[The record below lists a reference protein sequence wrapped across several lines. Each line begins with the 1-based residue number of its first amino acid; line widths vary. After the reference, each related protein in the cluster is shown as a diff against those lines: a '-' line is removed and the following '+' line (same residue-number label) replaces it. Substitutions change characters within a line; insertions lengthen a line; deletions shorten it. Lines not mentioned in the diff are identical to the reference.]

1 MKKYFLIITLI
12 LSPLQLIAAD
22 TLYEAY
28 AKLMIND
35 EHAGFIVSRYQFD
48 LNKKQFI
55 STYYLKT
62 SNQMTDVSESLK
74 AIADE
79 NLNPISYEYTSIAGK
94 DTKTID
100 ATFKGQDMIATIR
113 NNGKIQKVNKKIEKG
128 TFLSTFLI
136 YLMLKSPQGLKSDAQ
151 YNYKAIAEEDADI
164 YDGNAVVGKEELVKN
179 IKAYKVKVEFK
190 GQSFVSYVTSKGETI
205 STQVQGQ
212 NVGSEIVS
220 SADEAIGKFLKNK
233 KTLEL
238 LFGKIPEGKVRPQVE
253 NSIAT
258 SPQSGVQLN
267 TEVKADAPDKKEAVK
282 KDNSAKG
289 K

>member
-1 MKKYFLIITLI
+1 MKLIIILI
-12 LSPLQLIAAD
+12 TQLFIISQSFAAD

-35 EHAGFIVSRYQFD
+35 EHAGFIVTRYQFD
-48 LNKKQFI
+48 LTKKQFI

-62 SNQMTDVSESLK
+62 SSQMTDVSESLK

-100 ATFKGQDMIATIR
+100 ATFKGQDMTATIR
-113 NNGKIQKVNKKIEKG
+113 NNGKVQKVNKKIEKG
-128 TFLSTFLI
+128 TFLSSFLI

-164 YDGNAVVGKEELVKN
+164 YAGSAVVGKEELNKN

-190 GQSFVSYVTSKGETI
+190 GQAFVSYVTNKGETI

-212 NVGSEIVS
+212 AVSSEIVNNPED
-220 SADEAIGKFLKNK
+220 ATGKFLKNK

-238 LFGKIPEGKVRPQVE
+238 LFGKVPEGKVHPHLE
-253 NSIAT
+253 NSVAT
-258 SPQSGVQLN
+258 QSQNSVQLN
-267 TEVKADAPDKKEAVK
+267 SEVKNVGSEKIDSNIKETTV
-282 KDNSAKG
+282 KG